1 MAQKPDTARN
11 ASGMERVGKRKL
23 GYNVAQVDA
32 FLERAHAL
40 YESDDARLT
49 QQDIQDVSFDLE
61 HDGYVIGQVDAAL
74 SRLERA
80 VVDKC
85 TQHDLAQCGRVVWKA
100 QADAL
105 YRKLLQHAQRDYRER
120 FAGGIPRRP
129 SYSRKQVDI
138 IVDQALDKIANMLG
152 HKLEWETDDDTL
164 QTIDAMYVSNVIFTQ
179 CTGKRGYDERQV
191 DYYLSACVRLLSS
204 LESFERISQYVD
216 IDNNASVF
224 AAHNTVSHTRAA
236 SDTSYATEH
245 KNQSAPSFAPESATT
260 MAAPVV
266 SAAATAA
273 AASDSMT
280 TAASE
285 VAAEMASEEASDF
298 ASDVASEVASKAA
311 QSTQTSTI
319 PHVPD
324 HDKQSIFTPVDYVNQ
339 GPEDSFEALRQSE
352 RSIFTPHTAAGV
364 SSNMLDDNTDSNDE
378 LVQSATVLHNVS
390 ENNHASVGSVDAA
403 DYAPLPPAFPPVV
416 HRHAATASHRDV
428 DDQVASSAIPSFPPA
443 LREASASASQA
454 AANTAY
460 GNQAPVVSPAPVAPI
475 FPVASA
481 HEDASHTGA
490 SSKSSSYDMP
500 ILNVQPSKPLNL
512 DIPDLSFPIMGHVDE
527 SSLFDN
533 AQDIAQ
539 EDDDDATGEHPL
551 Q

>member
-40 YESDDARLT
+40 YESDDIRLT

-85 TQHDLAQCGRVVWKA
+85 TQHDLSKCGRVVWKA

-120 FAGGIPRRP
+120 FASGIPHRP

-138 IVDQALDKIANMLG
+138 MVDQALDKIANMLG

-191 DYYLSACVRLLSS
+191 DYYLGTCIRLLSS
-204 LESFERISQYVD
+204 LESFERIAQYVD
-216 IDNNASVF
+216 IDSKVPAF

-236 SDTSYATEH
+236 VDTNHTTES
-245 KNQSAPSFAPESATT
+245 KNQSAPSFAPEPVATMSATVT
-260 MAAPVV
+260 
-266 SAAATAA
+266 SAAAADAA
-273 AASDSMT
+273 DSM
-280 TAASE
+280 
-285 VAAEMASEEASDF
+285 AAE
-298 ASDVASEVASKAA
+298 ASEVASKAA
-311 QSTQTSTI
+311 QPTQTSTI

-324 HDKQSIFTPVDYVNQ
+324 YDKQSIFTPVDYVNQ
-339 GPEDSFEALRQSE
+339 GSEDSFEALRQSE

-364 SSNMLDDNTDSNDE
+364 PSNMLDDNTDSNDE

-443 LREASASASQA
+443 LREASASVSQA
-454 AANTAY
+454 AANTASKT
-460 GNQAPVVSPAPVAPI
+460 PVSAASASPV

-481 HEDASHTGA
+481 HEDASNTGA
-490 SSKSSSYDMP
+490 SSKSASYDMP

-527 SSLFDN
+527 SNLFDG
-533 AQDIAQ
+533 AQDGAQ

>member
-40 YESDDARLT
+40 YESDDIRLT

-85 TQHDLAQCGRVVWKA
+85 TQHDLSKCGRVVWKA

-120 FAGGIPRRP
+120 FASGIPHRP

-138 IVDQALDKIANMLG
+138 MVDQALDKIANMLG

-191 DYYLSACVRLLSS
+191 DYYLGTCIRLLSS
-204 LESFERISQYVD
+204 LESFERIAQYVD
-216 IDNNASVF
+216 IDSKVPAF

-236 SDTSYATEH
+236 VDTNHTTES
-245 KNQSAPSFAPESATT
+245 KNQSAPSFAPEPVATMSATVT
-260 MAAPVV
+260 
-266 SAAATAA
+266 SAAAADAA
-273 AASDSMT
+273 DSM
-280 TAASE
+280 
-285 VAAEMASEEASDF
+285 AAE
-298 ASDVASEVASKAA
+298 ASEVASKVASKAA
-311 QSTQTSTI
+311 QPTQTSTI

-324 HDKQSIFTPVDYVNQ
+324 YDKQSIFTPVDYVNQ
-339 GPEDSFEALRQSE
+339 GSEDSFEALRQSE

-364 SSNMLDDNTDSNDE
+364 PSNMLDDNTDSNDE

-454 AANTAY
+454 AADTAY